1 MKLLKEIICKNNLK
15 LDGRTI
21 YREAVRGIIYQN
33 GQLLMIYSTQNGDY
47 KFPGG
52 GREADEPLQTTLA
65 REIREECGASLLEI
79 TGEFG
84 KVIEY
89 DTPMEKDF
97 DLFKMTS
104 YYFLC
109 RIDSEIGLKE
119 QKLDDYERDLGFTP
133 VWIETNQALKNNLK
147 LLESPERLNP
157 RWTKREAFVLGLL
170 KEQIKNGVYP
180 FFTE

>member
-1 MKLLKEIICKNNLK
+1 MKLLKEIICKNDLN
-15 LDGRTI
+15 LDGKTFF
-21 YREAVRGIIYQN
+21 REAVRGIIYQN
-33 GQLLMIYSTQNGDY
+33 GQLLMIYSTRNGDY

-52 GREADEPLQTTLA
+52 GREANEPLQATLA
-65 REIREECGASLLEI
+65 REIREECGANLLEI

-84 KVIEY
+84 RVIEY

-104 YYFLC
+104 YYFFC
-109 RIDSEIGLKE
+109 RIDTKTGLKD

-133 VWIETNQALKNNLK
+133 VWIMTDQALQNNLK
-147 LLESPERLNP
+147 LLETPEKSNP

-180 FFTE
+180 FLT